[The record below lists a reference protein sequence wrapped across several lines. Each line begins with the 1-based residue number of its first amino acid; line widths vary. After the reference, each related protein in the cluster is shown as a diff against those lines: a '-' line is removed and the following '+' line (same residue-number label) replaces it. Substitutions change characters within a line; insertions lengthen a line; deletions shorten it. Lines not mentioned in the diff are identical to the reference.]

1 MREYAYLVLTSQAQ
15 ARSSIVGNS
24 APAVDNQ
31 KMFNSTF
38 KALINEGYSIGMDIE
53 RYQGVLEHALSKED
67 FSVGIGIY
75 MLKSNLSL
83 NIGRTKG
90 YKNKI
95 LVSNTGM
102 KIGSNTD
109 INRDHKKLTPPDV
122 PKKIVIPTAPHDSVG
137 ATIPHNLKV
146 LTKKRNNEKLAITLL
161 IAGTDLIVYHFW

>member
-1 MREYAYLVLTSQAQ
+1 
-15 ARSSIVGNS
+15 
-24 APAVDNQ
+24 
-31 KMFNSTF
+31 
-38 KALINEGYSIGMDIE
+38 MDIE

-75 MLKSNLSL
+75 ILTSNLSL

-137 ATIPHNLKV
+137 ATIPHTLKV

-161 IAGTDLIVYHFW
+161 IAETDLIVYHFW